1 MYQIILKKQAKNSL
15 GSFQWMKRIVS
26 AIEQLPNGEDI
37 KKLKG
42 HNQLMRLRVGSYR
55 IIYTVD
61 CGELVIIV
69 IDAGSRGQIY
79 NKYWN
84 IRNNGLEYVKTIEE
98 SIILSRLWDQ
108 YHLKNNYASEIEW
121 AEALGNVKKIF
132 LKIKGSW
139 RLC

>member
-1 MYQIILKKQAKNSL
+1 MYQIILKKQAKKFIGKLPMNEK
-15 GSFQWMKRIVS
+15 KRIIS

-69 IDAGSRGQIY
+69 IDVGNRGQIY
-79 NKYWN
+79 NKY
-84 IRNNGLEYVKTIEE
+84 
-98 SIILSRLWDQ
+98 
-108 YHLKNNYASEIEW
+108 
-121 AEALGNVKKIF
+121 
-132 LKIKGSW
+132 
-139 RLC
+139 